1 MYLQDAADA
10 RAQFVSLRREMETER
25 STAAAKLLHLDT
37 SIKNL
42 KAQND
47 AHVAHAQ
54 HMASCQDYPGIPYA

>member
-1 MYLQDAADA
+1 MHLQDAADA
-10 RAQFVSLRREMETER
+10 RAQLVSLRREMETER

-54 HMASCQDYPGIPYA
+54 QMVSCHNSPGMP